1 MSRSRT
7 SASLQTTV
15 HWTVL
20 LWVCCIMLSGCRSL
34 RQKKQEQAALTAARQ
49 FSLRGTDALQ
59 QQKLS
64 DAEAL
69 FSESLRHSP
78 TDERAHCGIAEV
90 LYQRGDCSA
99 AAAHLQEAARTS
111 GNNPDLLVRLGEMQL
126 ESGNSNEAL
135 AQASAALTVD
145 WQHAGAWELQGR
157 ILERGQQWHEA
168 QEAYHRSLM
177 SRPNNPSVQIALAN
191 IYQRSG
197 RHQRAL
203 AILERMSD
211 LQNPE
216 YNAAT
221 TWMLK
226 GAALAS
232 LGRIEESRA
241 CLREASERSTNK
253 DQNVRLE
260 LAQLQAKMGD
270 LADARAN
277 LGRVLSQEPNNPA
290 ALNVQHNLEKM
301 FQDSS
306 SGNLDVAAS
315 RKVGAIP
322 TSGIN
327 QPPIHILPK
336 SGNETSIPFLRSN

>member
-1 MSRSRT
+1 
-7 SASLQTTV
+7 
-15 HWTVL
+15 
-20 LWVCCIMLSGCRSL
+20 
-34 RQKKQEQAALTAARQ
+34 
-49 FSLRGTDALQ
+49 
-59 QQKLS
+59 
-64 DAEAL
+64 
-69 FSESLRHSP
+69 
-78 TDERAHCGIAEV
+78 
-90 LYQRGDCSA
+90 
-99 AAAHLQEAARTS
+99 
-111 GNNPDLLVRLGEMQL
+111 
-126 ESGNSNEAL
+126 
-135 AQASAALTVD
+135 
-145 WQHAGAWELQGR
+145 
-157 ILERGQQWHEA
+157 
-168 QEAYHRSLM
+168 M

-327 QPPIHILPK
+327 QPPIHSLPK